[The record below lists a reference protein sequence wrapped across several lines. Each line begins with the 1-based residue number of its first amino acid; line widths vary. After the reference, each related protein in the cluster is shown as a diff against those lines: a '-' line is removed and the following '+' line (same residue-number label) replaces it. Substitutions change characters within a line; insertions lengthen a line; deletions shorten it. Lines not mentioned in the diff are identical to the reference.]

1 MYKKIF
7 LIIAC
12 NLYQLNHCFF
22 QNAVHAIYTVLE
34 KRAEY
39 ASQLNNDL
47 NRLCNFSLSSKIDN
61 PISQEVIA
69 LSDFPGNVP
78 KEAHQIVHAL
88 TNPRTFTCSPGY
100 IFYGEPG
107 TGKNTLAHAIA
118 KEAKAY
124 LIDQPA
130 SEFMNTYIGKGAAE
144 IRKLFL
150 RAKDL
155 SRNAPVIIFIDEIDT
170 IGSRGYNDNTEVT
183 STFNQLLNSM
193 NHIESYHPIVVIAAT
208 NCENKI
214 DTSLRRTGRFALVHI
229 KIPNQEERLSILTY
243 YARKYNCPFNE
254 KFYQRIAQQT
264 DNFCCASL
272 EGIFRQASYIAGTKS
287 IPIIGRNHILE
298 AVEHEKALYLKN
310 KHIQDENEQRSHD
323 NIQAEHLNHSRHQLS
338 LGLFN
343 TVLAVTTFLTY
354 LFV

>member
-1 MYKKIF
+1 MYKKILF
-7 LIIAC
+7 IIAC

-22 QNAVHAIYTVLE
+22 QDSVNTVYSLLE
-34 KRAEY
+34 KRSEY
-39 ASQLNNDL
+39 ACQLNKDL
-47 NRLCNFSLSSKIDN
+47 NGLCSFNLSSKIDN
-61 PISQEVIA
+61 AISQEIIA

-88 TNPRTFTCSPGY
+88 TNPRLFTCSPGY

-170 IGSRGYNDNTEVT
+170 IGSRGSNDNTEVT

-193 NHIESYHPIVVIAAT
+193 NHVQSYHPIVVIAAT

-243 YARKYNCPFNE
+243 YAHKYNCSFNKE
-254 KFYQRIAQQT
+254 FYQKLAEQT
-264 DNFCCASL
+264 DNFCCAAL
-272 EGIFRQASYIAGTKS
+272 EGIFRQASYLASTKS
-287 IPIIGRNHILE
+287 IPIISKNHILE
-298 AVEHEKALYLKN
+298 AFEHERTLYLKN
-310 KHIQDENEQRSHD
+310 KSIQEENKQKSHD
-323 NIQAEHLNHSRHQLS
+323 NIQAQHLDYSKHQLS